1 MSDMLSKIK
10 ETGVNIKFIMLLPSV
25 WSSVLLIFF
34 AVVLGV
40 VSNNWYD
47 FLICLSIMLAWMLGV
62 FFGFK
67 MLLIKI
73 SEIDKESSNEQGG

>member
-10 ETGVNIKFIMLLPSV
+10 ETGINVEFITLLPSV
-25 WSSVLLIFF
+25 WASVLLIFF

-40 VSNNWYD
+40 ISNNWSD

-67 MLLIKI
+67 ILLLKI
-73 SEIDKESSNEQGG
+73 EEIDKDKSGG